1 MFRLLETIRVRFYRA
16 ENLSFHYR
24 RVHRSTGSG
33 TVAAAV
39 LEAAEETLRMQTG
52 RAISSPGRHR
62 LRIEY
67 AGTRIVTAEALLYR
81 PRPVHALALMPPRST
96 DGMAID
102 YRLKYADRA
111 KIDSTSCMLP
121 PGVEPLFCHNGMVLE
136 SRYAS
141 VAVFRDGRWYTPR
154 TVMHPGT
161 ARERLLEQGRLIA
174 ADIPAA
180 DLACCERI
188 CLFNAML
195 DPGEVCIDPSRVFL
209 FAPPDCAHA
218 SHAAARGA

>member
-1 MFRLLETIRVRFYRA
+1 MCRLLETIRVRLYRA

-24 RVHRSTGSG
+24 RVHRSTGSCNA
-33 TVAAAV
+33 AAAV
-39 LEAAEETLRMQTG
+39 LEAAEETVRMQTG
-52 RAISSPGRHR
+52 RAISSPDRHR

-67 AGTRIVTAEALLYR
+67 DGARLVKAEALLYR
-81 PRPVHALALMPPRST
+81 PRPVYALALMPPHSA
-96 DGMAID
+96 DGVTID

-111 KIDSTSCMLP
+111 NIDSTSSMLP
-121 PGVEPLFCHNGMVLE
+121 PGVEPLFFHEGMVLE

-141 VAVFRDGRWYTPR
+141 VAVRRNGRWYTPR
-154 TVMHPGT
+154 SVIHPGT
-161 ARERLLEQGRLIA
+161 ARERLLEQGMLIA

-180 DLACCERI
+180 ELAGCEYI

-209 FAPPDCAHA
+209 FAKPDGTQGLQG
-218 SHAAARGA
+218 AARGA